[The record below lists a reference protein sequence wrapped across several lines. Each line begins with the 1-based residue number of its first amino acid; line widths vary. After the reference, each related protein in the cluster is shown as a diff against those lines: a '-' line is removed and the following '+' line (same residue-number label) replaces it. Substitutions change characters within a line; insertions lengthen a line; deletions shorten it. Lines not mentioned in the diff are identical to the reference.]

1 MQNETD
7 KQQKTARLILDHSL
21 FPRAPW
27 MLIPVKQKGNPTV
40 SVLGK
45 KNPQKY
51 TEKETNRKITTAHK
65 NQPYISIYLE
75 NTGSSEE

>member
-45 KNPQKY
+45 KKNSQKY
-51 TEKETNRKITTAHK
+51 TEKETEK
-65 NQPYISIYLE
+65 
-75 NTGSSEE
+75 

>member
-45 KNPQKY
+45 KKL
-51 TEKETNRKITTAHK
+51 TKIHRERNRKIITAHK
-65 NQPYISIYLE
+65 NQLYISIYLE
-75 NTGSSEE
+75 NIGS